1 MAIERPRIGPPSPQI
16 LETEIGDEISL
27 YDPATENVVVLNQTA
42 SDIWR
47 LSDGESDLDG
57 IVKLLAAAY
66 GVDADQIR
74 PEVEETI
81 ARFREQGLFQAE
93 MT

>member
-1 MAIERPRIGPPSPQI
+1 MPSEKSRIGPPSPQI

-47 LSDGESDLDG
+47 LSDGDSDVEG
-57 IVKLLAAAY
+57 IVTLLAAAY
-66 GVDADQIR
+66 GLEANQIR
-74 PEVEETI
+74 QEVEDTI
-81 ARFREQGLFQAE
+81 TKFREQGLLQAE
-93 MT
+93 T